1 MVLEVPAGVLV
12 KREGSLG
19 ESCAV
24 SLPLCLWLTPPHTC
38 TQALC
43 SHSPLGA
50 PCLSWS
56 PGLEEEHPPGQ
67 PKSDDTG
74 IPEYPTVPVGIQGL
88 RETIG
93 WEPSGQAGRSMEN
106 VRPASLRVRL
116 PGKKVRHL
124 EPR

>member
-1 MVLEVPAGVLV
+1 M

-19 ESCAV
+19 EACAV
-24 SLPLCLWLTPPHTC
+24 SLSPLFMADPPPHSC
-38 TQALC
+38 TQAPY
-43 SHSPLGA
+43 SQSPLGA
-50 PCLSWS
+50 LCLSWS
-56 PGLEEEHPPGQ
+56 LGLEEEHPPGQ

-88 RETIG
+88 TETIG